1 MTMAVTAD
9 IETSST
15 EAPNAGA
22 LRRQGKLQKRALL
35 SLTLP
40 GGLLIFIVLILP
52 IGWLFWLSFVGSS
65 GEVTLDN
72 YSRMLRPIYVRT
84 FVSTFE
90 ISGIVT
96 IICVLLGYPVAYLMS
111 QLSERTAG
119 ILMMF
124 VILPFWTSVLVRTYA
139 WLVILQR
146 TGLINTWL
154 IDFNVISEPLPLVHN
169 KLGTVIGMVHVMLPF
184 LILPLYASMRAIDP
198 VYMRAAANCGARPF
212 QAFRQVFL
220 PLSLPGLAA
229 GVALVFVLCLGFFV
243 TPALLGGG
251 RVAMWAMQ
259 IANNISVYGNWGAA
273 SALGV
278 VLLIVTAAILY
289 VFKRIFKF
297 EGFEG
302 AK

>member
-1 MTMAVTAD
+1 MTMVLD
-9 IETSST
+9 QRGSSRAG
-15 EAPNAGA
+15 EMLNAA
-22 LRRQGKLQKRALL
+22 ELKRQGARERRVLA

-40 GGLLIFIVLILP
+40 GAILIFIVLILP
-52 IGWLFWLSFVGSS
+52 IGWLSWLSFFGPA
-65 GEVTLDN
+65 GQLTLDN
-72 YSRMLRPIYVRT
+72 YARMLRPVYVRT
-84 FVSTFE
+84 FITTFE
-90 ISGIVT
+90 ISGLVT
-96 IICVLLGYPVAYLMS
+96 LVCVLLGYPVAYLLA
-111 QLSERTAG
+111 QLSERAAG
-119 ILMMF
+119 ILMIF

-139 WLVILQR
+139 WLVLLQR

-154 IDFNVISEPLPLVHN
+154 KDAGLISEPLPLVHN
-169 KLGTVIGMVHVMLPF
+169 TFGTVIGMIHVMLPF

-198 VYMRAAANCGARPF
+198 VYMRAAANCGATPA

-229 GVALVFVLCLGFFV
+229 GVGLVFVLCLGFFV

-278 VLLIVTAAILY
+278 VLLIVTGVILY
-289 VFKRIFKF
+289 AFKRLFKVDSF
-297 EGFEG
+297 GG
-302 AK
+302 VR